1 MILSQRIK
9 HLRWQHDIK
18 LVELAKRSEI
28 GKATLSRIESNQ
40 TLGTVDSIVKI
51 ARAFQ
56 MSVQQ
61 FLEGVEFQE
70 VN

>member
-9 HLRWQHDIK
+9 YLRWKQNIK

-28 GKATLSRIESNQ
+28 GKATLSRIESDK
-40 TLGTVDSIVKI
+40 TLGTVESLIKI

-56 MSVQQ
+56 MTMPQL
-61 FLEGVEFQE
+61 LEGVEFTHI
-70 VN
+70 